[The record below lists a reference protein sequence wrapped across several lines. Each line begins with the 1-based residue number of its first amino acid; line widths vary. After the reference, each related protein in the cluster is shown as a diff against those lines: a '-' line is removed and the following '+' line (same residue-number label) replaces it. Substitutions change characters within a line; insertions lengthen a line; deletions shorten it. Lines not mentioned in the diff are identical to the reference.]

1 MKNRNLNNIIIFFAF
16 TLVLCNVNVKAQ
28 QNLEL
33 KARSGNV
40 TAMYNLAEQYYKGVG
55 MLQDYKKAF
64 VWYKQAGD
72 RGNLEACYMTAAM
85 YEEGLG
91 CNQNYTNAFNY
102 YIKAAERGH
111 ERSQL
116 KVATMFDAGLGTRQ
130 SLSRAYLWY
139 RVCAEREEGLAQ
151 RRIGDCYLAG
161 EVVEENW
168 QESVYW
174 YEKAIK
180 NNDTVAMAYLAYILS
195 SNGSIAP
202 DYERAYTLTNIALE
216 KDIPMAQYVYAE
228 LLQNGYAGEK
238 DENKALKY
246 YKLAANNGILQA
258 KEVIAL
264 KNYQKTDDLNEILN
278 LKKIYKADS
287 YLILAKAYQNG
298 ESVKKNKKK
307 ALEFYTKAA
316 SMGNAEAQ
324 EYLENQKN
332 NKKRR

>member
-1 MKNRNLNNIIIFFAF
+1 MKNRILNNIIIFFAF
-16 TLVLCNVNVKAQ
+16 TLVLGVVNVKAQ

-55 MLQDYKKAF
+55 MLQDYKQAF

-72 RGNLEACYMTAAM
+72 KGNLEACYMTATM
-85 YEEGLG
+85 YEDGLG

-102 YIKAAERGH
+102 YLKAAERGH
-111 ERSQL
+111 EKSQL

-130 SLSRAYLWY
+130 SVSRAYLWY

-151 RRIGDCYLAG
+151 RRIGDCYLIG

-202 DYERAYTLTNIALE
+202 DYERAYNLTTSCLE
-216 KDIPMAQYVYAE
+216 KVPMAQYVYAE
-228 LLQNGYAGEK
+228 LLQNGYVEAK
-238 DENKALKY
+238 DENKAWKY

-258 KEVIAL
+258 KEVVAL
-264 KNYQKTDDLNEILN
+264 KNYQAEEDINEILN
-278 LKKIYKADS
+278 LKKLYRADS
-287 YLILAKAYQNG
+287 YLILAQAYQNG
-298 ESVKKNKKK
+298 NGVKKNNKK
-307 ALEFYTKAA
+307 ALEYYTKAA
-316 SMGNAEAQ
+316 SMGSAEAQ
-324 EYLENQKN
+324 EYLDNQKN
-332 NKKRR
+332 NKKTR